1 MKKMTVTKFGQLDCL
16 PSFGG
21 CHLFLF
27 LFAACWLVPVAARGE
42 AAPDPGAAVRQAFLE
57 RHCIACHDADS
68 KEGGFDATALRW
80 QADDAASLTRWAKVY
95 DRVARGE
102 MPPPD
107 EDRPAPEL
115 RAAFLDT
122 LAGGLTAAGRAHQA
136 HAGRTV
142 QRRLNRTEYVTTI
155 HDFLGIDTPLADLLP
170 EDGTAGGFDTIGE
183 ALELSPVHLERYL
196 EAASLAL
203 AEATVTTPRPETST
217 IRTDYSETWH
227 EWNSPGFNFNQWT
240 QSPEGLV
247 AIRWN
252 GINGPLGE
260 LGSWAP
266 PVPDARYR
274 FRFRVRAMIDK
285 TGPNAPAGDATR
297 PDRRIILQA
306 GVAVWPGRTVVSDR
320 TYMEISPT
328 EFREFEYVARVP
340 KGKTLWLSPYRAV
353 PEEPDERA
361 MVTGICA
368 VVEWVEITG
377 PLAEEWPPR
386 GHRLLYGDLS
396 LEPADP
402 KQPAKDLRVVSPD
415 PEQDARRLL
424 AGFLPRAFR
433 RPVSD
438 AEVETHVALVRDEL
452 GKGARFDEA
461 LRAAYTLALSSP
473 QFLFRSEKPGPLDDH
488 ALASR
493 LSYGFWST
501 APDEELTSLAAA
513 GKLRDP
519 AVLVAQTRRLIND
532 PRRGKRFTVNLL
544 DNWLKLRD
552 IDFTQ
557 PDTKLYPEFEEYLQQ
572 SMLAESRAFFDEL
585 LAGDLP
591 AGSIIDSDFAMLN
604 ERLAEHYGIPGVKGP
619 QIRRVELPAG
629 SHRGGFLTQGA
640 VLKVSAN
647 GTTTSPV
654 IRGAFVLERFL
665 GIEPELPPKD
675 VPAVEPDIRG
685 ATTIR
690 EQLARHRD
698 QAACAACHAKLDPP
712 GFALETFDVTGR
724 WRTHYRAL
732 PPAAADKVVHVA
744 GTDIRHYVPGP
755 VVDPS
760 YALAD
765 GRKFADID
773 GFKTLVLEDKRQVAR
788 ALVGKFVAQ
797 LTGAEVEFADREVV
811 EEILDRTEAGGYG
824 VRSLLE
830 EVVQSRLF
838 THK

>member
-1 MKKMTVTKFGQLDCL
+1 M
-16 PSFGG
+16 
-21 CHLFLF
+21 
-27 LFAACWLVPVAARGE
+27 
-42 AAPDPGAAVRQAFLE
+42 
-57 RHCIACHDADS
+57 
-68 KEGGFDATALRW
+68 
-80 QADDAASLTRWAKVY
+80 
-95 DRVARGE
+95 
-102 MPPPD
+102 
-107 EDRPAPEL
+107 
-115 RAAFLDT
+115 
-122 LAGGLTAAGRAHQA
+122 
-136 HAGRTV
+136 
-142 QRRLNRTEYVTTI
+142 
-155 HDFLGIDTPLADLLP
+155 
-170 EDGTAGGFDTIGE
+170 
-183 ALELSPVHLERYL
+183 
-196 EAASLAL
+196 
-203 AEATVTTPRPETST
+203 
-217 IRTDYSETWH
+217 
-227 EWNSPGFNFNQWT
+227 
-240 QSPEGLV
+240 
-247 AIRWN
+247 
-252 GINGPLGE
+252 
-260 LGSWAP
+260 
-266 PVPDARYR
+266 
-274 FRFRVRAMIDK
+274 
-285 TGPNAPAGDATR
+285 
-297 PDRRIILQA
+297 LQA
-306 GVAVWPGRTVVSDR
+306 GLADWPRTGVTEQR
-320 TYMEISPT
+320 TYFEMSPT
-328 EFREFEYVARVP
+328 EFREFEYVVRVP
-340 KGKTLWLSPYRAV
+340 KGKTLWLSPFRVV
-353 PEEPDERA
+353 PETADDRVMA
-361 MVTGICA
+361 HGFCA
-368 VVEWVEITG
+368 VVEQVEITG
-377 PLAEEWPPR
+377 PLVEEWPPR
-386 GHRLLYGDLS
+386 GHRLLYGELS

-473 QFLFRSEKPGPLDDH
+473 HFLFRSERPGPLDDQ

-493 LSYGFWST
+493 LSFGFWAT
-501 APDEELTSLAAA
+501 APDEELTSLATA
-513 GKLRDP
+513 GKLHDP
-519 AVLVAQTRRLIND
+519 AVLVAQARRLLAD
-532 PRRGKRFTVNLL
+532 PRGKRFTVNLL

-557 PDTKLYPEFEEYLQQ
+557 PDTKLYPEFEEYLKF
-572 SMLAESRAFFDEL
+572 SMLEESRAYFEEL
-585 LAGDLP
+585 VGRNEP
-591 AGSIIDSDFAMLN
+591 ARAVVQSNFAMLN
-604 ERLAEHYGIPGVKGP
+604 ERLAEHYRISGVKGP

-629 SHRGGFLTQGA
+629 SHRGGFLTQGS

-712 GFALETFDVTGR
+712 GFALETYDVTGR
-724 WRTHYRAL
+724 WRTHYRAI
-732 PPAAADKVVHVA
+732 PPAAADKVVNIP
-744 GTDIRHYVPGP
+744 GSDLRYYVQGP
-755 VVDPS
+755 AVDPS

-765 GRKFADID
+765 GRTFADID
-773 GFKTLVLEDKRQVAR
+773 GFKTLVLTDQRQVAR

-838 THK
+838 AHK

>member
-1 MKKMTVTKFGQLDCL
+1 
-16 PSFGG
+16 
-21 CHLFLF
+21 
-27 LFAACWLVPVAARGE
+27 
-42 AAPDPGAAVRQAFLE
+42 VRQAFLE
-57 RHCIACHDADS
+57 RHCIACHDADA

-122 LAGGLTAAGRAHQA
+122 LAGGLTAAGRAH
-136 HAGRTV
+136 HAREGRTV
-142 QRRLNRTEYVTTI
+142 RLNRTEYVTTI
-155 HDFLGIDTPLADLLP
+155 HDLFGIDTPLADLLP
-170 EDGTAGGFDTIGE
+170 EDATAGGFDTIGE

-203 AEATVTTPRPETST
+203 AEATVTTPRPETRT
-217 IRTDYSETWH
+217 IRTDYNETWH
-227 EWNSPGFNFNQWT
+227 DWRATGFQFSQWT
-240 QSPEGLV
+240 RSPEGLL

-252 GINGPLGE
+252 GINGPHGE
-260 LGSWAP
+260 LSSWAP
-266 PVPDARYR
+266 PVPDERYR
-274 FRFRVRAMIDK
+274 FRIRARAMIDK
-285 TGPNAPAGDATR
+285 TGPNALPADATR
-297 PDRRIILQA
+297 PDRRIMLQA
-306 GVAVWPGRTVVSDR
+306 GLADWPRTGVTEQR
-320 TYMEISPT
+320 TYFEMSPT
-328 EFREFEYVARVP
+328 EFREFEYVVRVP
-340 KGKTLWLSPYRAV
+340 KGKTLWLSPFRVV
-353 PEEPDERA
+353 PETADDRVMA
-361 MVTGICA
+361 HGFCA
-368 VVEWVEITG
+368 VVEQVEITG
-377 PLAEEWPPR
+377 PLVEEWPPR
-386 GHRLLYGDLS
+386 GHRLLYGELS

-473 QFLFRSEKPGPLDDH
+473 HFLFRSERPGPLDDQ

-493 LSYGFWST
+493 LSFGFWAT
-501 APDEELTSLAAA
+501 APDEELTSLATA
-513 GKLRDP
+513 GKLHDP
-519 AVLVAQTRRLIND
+519 AVLVAQARRLLAD
-532 PRRGKRFTVNLL
+532 PRGKRFTVNLL

-557 PDTKLYPEFEEYLQQ
+557 PDTKLYPEFEEYLKF
-572 SMLAESRAFFDEL
+572 SMLEESRAYFEEL
-585 LAGDLP
+585 VGRNEP
-591 AGSIIDSDFAMLN
+591 ARAVVQSNFAMLN
-604 ERLAEHYGIPGVKGP
+604 ERLAEHYRISGVKGP

-629 SHRGGFLTQGA
+629 SHRGGFLTQGS

-712 GFALETFDVTGR
+712 GFALETYDVTGR
-724 WRTHYRAL
+724 WRTHYRAI
-732 PPAAADKVVHVA
+732 PPAAADKVVNIP
-744 GTDIRHYVPGP
+744 GSDLRYYVQGP
-755 VVDPS
+755 AVDPS

-765 GRKFADID
+765 GRTFADID
-773 GFKTLVLEDKRQVAR
+773 GFKTLVLTDQRQVAR

-838 THK
+838 AHK

>member
-1 MKKMTVTKFGQLDCL
+1 
-16 PSFGG
+16 
-21 CHLFLF
+21 
-27 LFAACWLVPVAARGE
+27 
-42 AAPDPGAAVRQAFLE
+42 VRQAFLE

-80 QADDAASLTRWAKVY
+80 QADDAETLARWAKVH

-107 EDRPAPEL
+107 EERPLPEL

-122 LAGGLTAAGRAHQA
+122 LAAGLTAAGRAH
-136 HAGRTV
+136 HAREGRTV
-142 QRRLNRTEYVTTI
+142 RRRLNRTEYVTTI
-155 HDFLGIDTPLADLLP
+155 HDLLGIDTPLADLLP

-203 AEATVTTPRPETST
+203 AEATVTTPRPETRT
-217 IRTDYSETWH
+217 IRTDYNETWH
-227 EWNSPGFNFNQWT
+227 DWRAPGFQFNQWT
-240 QSPEGLV
+240 RSPEGLL

-252 GINGPLGE
+252 GINGPHGE
-260 LGSWAP
+260 LGSWSP
-266 PVPDARYR
+266 PVPDERYR
-274 FRFRVRAMIDK
+274 FRIRARAMIDK
-285 TGPNAPAGDATR
+285 TGANARPADATR
-297 PDRRIILQA
+297 PDRRIMLQVA
-306 GVAVWPGRTVVSDR
+306 LADWPRTGVTQQR
-320 TYMEISPT
+320 TYFEMSPA

-340 KGKTLWLSPYRAV
+340 KGKTLWLSPFRVV
-353 PEEPDERA
+353 PETADDRVMA
-361 MVTGICA
+361 HGFCA
-368 VVEWVEITG
+368 VVEQVEITG
-377 PLAEEWPPR
+377 PLVEEWPPR
-386 GHRLLYGDLS
+386 GHRLLYGELS

-473 QFLFRSEKPGPLDDH
+473 HFLFRSERPGPLDDQ

-493 LSYGFWST
+493 LSFGFWAT
-501 APDEELTSLAAA
+501 APDEELTSLATA
-513 GKLRDP
+513 GKLHDP
-519 AVLVAQTRRLIND
+519 AVLVAQARRLLAD
-532 PRRGKRFTVNLL
+532 PRGKRFTVNLL

-557 PDTKLYPEFEEYLQQ
+557 PDTKLYPEFEEYLKF
-572 SMLAESRAFFDEL
+572 SMLEESRAYFEEL
-585 LAGDLP
+585 VGRNEP
-591 AGSIIDSDFAMLN
+591 ARAVVQSNFAMLN
-604 ERLAEHYGIPGVKGP
+604 ERLAEHYRISGVKGP

-629 SHRGGFLTQGA
+629 SHRGGFLTQGS

-712 GFALETFDVTGR
+712 GFALETYDVTGR
-724 WRTHYRAL
+724 WRTHYRAI
-732 PPAAADKVVHVA
+732 PPAAADKVVNIP
-744 GTDIRHYVPGP
+744 GSDLRYYVQGP
-755 VVDPS
+755 AVDPS

-765 GRKFADID
+765 GRTFADID
-773 GFKTLVLEDKRQVAR
+773 GFKTLVLTDQRQVAR

-838 THK
+838 AHK